1 MFKKLQKDNKSTK
14 PEEYRHKMICF
25 DKNGITDNNLK
36 TNKLDQALQLFI
48 FSLLQSS
55 NIQKVSKTLVYLC
68 S

>member
-1 MFKKLQKDNKSTK
+1 
-14 PEEYRHKMICF
+14 MICF

-55 NIQKVSKTLVYLC
+55 NIQKVPKTLVYLC